1 MNQKSVELF
10 VPMAVAAKATES
22 VSKEIFEK
30 EFATLKESL
39 VKQQEDL
46 KKQEK
51 MSWGIIIGVGVAFI
65 LTIGIVAVE
74 VILFHTR

>member
-1 MNQKSVELF
+1 MNQESVELY

-22 VSKEIFEK
+22 VSKEVFEK
-30 EFATLKESL
+30 EFAKLKESL
-39 VKQQEDL
+39 VKQQADL
-46 KKQEK
+46 IKQET

-65 LTIGIVAVE
+65 FTIGIIAIE